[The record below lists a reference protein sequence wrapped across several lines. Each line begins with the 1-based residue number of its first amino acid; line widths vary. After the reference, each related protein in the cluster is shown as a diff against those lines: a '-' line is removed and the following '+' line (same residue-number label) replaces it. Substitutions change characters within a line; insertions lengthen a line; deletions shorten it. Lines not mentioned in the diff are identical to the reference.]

1 MKETNNNSAAYRTP
15 DIKMI
20 EVDMAN
26 IICQSFT
33 PTDFDPEID
42 ELP

>member
-1 MKETNNNSAAYRTP
+1 MKDTNNNSVAYCP
-15 DIKMI
+15 PAIKMI
-20 EVDMAN
+20 EVDVKR